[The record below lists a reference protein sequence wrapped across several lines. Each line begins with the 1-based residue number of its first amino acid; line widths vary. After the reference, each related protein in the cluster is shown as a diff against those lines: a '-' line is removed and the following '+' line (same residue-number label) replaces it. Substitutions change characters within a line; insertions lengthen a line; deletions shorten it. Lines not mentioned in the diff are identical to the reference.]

1 MNEKKTEL
9 SACHDPDD
17 DEALQAFS
25 RLASEAA
32 ALAGSIRRKM
42 SPSLRARLDPLD
54 IVQDALLDA
63 WRAVKAK
70 SIRIDPNRAGGL
82 ARRITDHALLH
93 AVDRHTAECRDVRR
107 EEPVEVD
114 LSRSRAVDASLLPSL
129 IEAVEDAG
137 EAFDVEHAGVVVL
150 RALGMTEAETALFL
164 NMRRSAVRTSVS
176 HVRRLFARHGGLTDS
191 STPI

>member
-1 MNEKKTEL
+1 MNEEKAEL
-9 SACHDPDD
+9 STCHDPDD

-32 ALAGSIRRKM
+32 ALAGSIRRRM

-70 SIRIDPNRAGGL
+70 KIRLDPKKTRAL
-82 ARRITDHALLH
+82 ARRIVGHALLH
-93 AVDRHTAECRDVRR
+93 AVERHRAECRDLRR
-107 EEPVEVD
+107 EQSLENE
-114 LSRSRAVDASLLPSL
+114 LALCLAVDASSLPSL

-137 EAFDVEHAGVVVL
+137 EAFDVDHAGVVVL

-164 NMRRSAVRTSVS
+164 NLSRSAVRTSLS

-191 STPI
+191 THV